1 MSTPAIIVGG
11 RNVRKKLIE
20 QTLDAYFKV
29 HPMAAKQA
37 IEDIRQITSMET
49 KGGDWKSGKG
59 TCKIRFPQCLWHS
72 LRKVFMHYLPDEP
85 MFGDI
90 ESDIDL
96 IVSMVPDLGKGGDAR
111 YKRGT
116 GNIVKGT

>member
-20 QTLDAYFKV
+20 QTLEAYFKV
-29 HPMAAKQA
+29 HPAAAKAA
-37 IEDIRQITSMET
+37 IEDIRQITAQEINGGAWR
-49 KGGDWKSGKG
+49 KGQGQ
-59 TCKIRFPQCLWHS
+59 CKVRFPQCLWHS

-85 MFGDI
+85 CFGDI

-96 IVSMVPDLGKGGDAR
+96 IVSMVPDLGKGGNAR
-111 YKRGT
+111 YRRGT
-116 GNIVKGT
+116 GNRA